1 MSDSCTVVVVGGGA
15 AGLMAAL
22 WAARQEGVQVKLL
35 EGSKKCGAKI
45 VAAGGGRCNV
55 LPAEVDASDF
65 HTQGSPNVL
74 KRLLKTWRLE
84 DVKNF
89 FDWDLQLPLAEAEA
103 DGRIFPECQ
112 SGSKVRNNLVEA
124 VENAG
129 AEVLTG
135 WRVESLDKDEYGFLL
150 TASDGRKLHAK
161 RVVLASGGSS
171 VPATGSDGH
180 GFRLATALGHKLNHP
195 YPALVPLTTNDD
207 DFHQLSGVAVE
218 VRWRAILNHKTVEE
232 RSRDLLFTHRGFSGP
247 AILDA
252 SHWAVRDKAAI
263 LVAWGDGSEDEW
275 SAHLNA
281 KERREL
287 GKALSDVLPR
297 RLALALLEK
306 TDLRPEM
313 RCSNLSKGQRLRL
326 IKNLTAF
333 QLPINGNEGFKVAEV
348 TGGGVRLEG
357 VNPSTL
363 ESRATPGLFLC
374 GEILDLTGRMGGF
387 NFHWAWLS
395 GRLAGTCAANMRPD
409 RS

>member
-1 MSDSCTVVVVGGGA
+1 VAVIGGGA

-22 WAARQEGVQVKLL
+22 WAARNEDAQVLLL

-55 LPAEVDASDF
+55 LPAEVDPSDF

-89 FDWDLQLPLAEAEA
+89 FDRDLQLPLAEAEA

-129 AEVLTG
+129 AEVRTG
-135 WRVESLDKDEYGFLL
+135 WRVESLDKDERGFLL

-180 GFRLATALGHKLNHP
+180 GFRLANALGHKLSHP
-195 YPALVPLTTNDD
+195 YPALVPLTSNDD

-218 VRWRAILNHKTVEE
+218 VRWRAVLNGKTVEE
-232 RSRDLLFTHRGFSGP
+232 RVRDLLFTHRGFSGP

-263 LVAWGDGSEDEW
+263 LVAWGNGSEDEW

-333 QLPINGNEGFKVAEV
+333 QLPINGNEGLKVAEV
-348 TGGGVRLEG
+348 TGGGVRLKE

-363 ESRATPGLFLC
+363 ESRTTPGLFLC

-395 GRLAGTCAANMRPD
+395 GRIAGTCAANMHPTK
-409 RS
+409 S